1 MLKEQEDEFR
11 KAEENVRP
19 RSLDDFI
26 GQDQVRAQLRVFLGA
41 AKKLG
46 KSLDHTI
53 FYGNPG
59 LGKTTLAQIMAA
71 ELGVNITTITGPML
85 ERPGDLAS
93 ILTNLQRNDIL
104 FIDEIHRIPI
114 AVEEVLYPAME
125 DFKLDI
131 VVGQGPAAS
140 TVRMPLD
147 RFTLV
152 GATTRLGLVSGPLR
166 SRFGIDLH
174 LDFYTTEDLA
184 RIVIRSA
191 SILGVSIDEE
201 GALEIGRRSR
211 GTPRIAN
218 RHLRRVRDYAL
229 QDGAGTI
236 TREVADRALSCMNVD
251 EAGLDQMD
259 RRILSVIIN
268 NYEGGPVGLKTLA
281 VACSEDVRA
290 IEDVYEPYL
299 IQQGFLKRTSKGRV
313 ATVKSYHHLK
323 IQVKG
328 KTVQQL
334 GLLDNK

>member
-19 RSLDDFI
+19 RRLDDFI

-104 FIDEIHRIPI
+104 FIDEIHRMPI

-174 LDFYTTEDLA
+174 LDFYTPEDLA

>member
-26 GQDQVRAQLRVFLGA
+26 GQAQVRAQLRVFLGA

-104 FIDEIHRIPI
+104 FIDEIHRMPI

-174 LDFYTTEDLA
+174 LDFYTPEDLA

-323 IQVKG
+323 IQMKG

>member
-1 MLKEQEDEFR
+1 
-11 KAEENVRP
+11 
-19 RSLDDFI
+19 
-26 GQDQVRAQLRVFLGA
+26 
-41 AKKLG
+41 
-46 KSLDHTI
+46 
-53 FYGNPG
+53 
-59 LGKTTLAQIMAA
+59 MAA

-104 FIDEIHRIPI
+104 FIDEIHRMPI

-174 LDFYTTEDLA
+174 LDFYTPEDLA

>member
-104 FIDEIHRIPI
+104 FIDEIHRMPI

-174 LDFYTTEDLA
+174 LDFYTPEDLA

-323 IQVKG
+323 IQGKG

>member
-85 ERPGDLAS
+85 ERSGDLAS

-104 FIDEIHRIPI
+104 FIDEIHRMPI

-174 LDFYTTEDLA
+174 LDFYTPEDLA

>member
-1 MLKEQEDEFR
+1 MTLSAR
-11 KAEENVRP
+11 IRCA
-19 RSLDDFI
+19 RSSGF
-26 GQDQVRAQLRVFLGA
+26 FLGQQ
-41 AKKLG
+41 KLG

-104 FIDEIHRIPI
+104 FIDEIHRMPI

-174 LDFYTTEDLA
+174 LDFYTPEELA

>member
-1 MLKEQEDEFR
+1 M
-11 KAEENVRP
+11 
-19 RSLDDFI
+19 
-26 GQDQVRAQLRVFLGA
+26 RAQLRVFLGA

-104 FIDEIHRIPI
+104 FIDEIHRMPI

-174 LDFYTTEDLA
+174 LDFYTPEDLA

-334 GLLDNK
+334 GLLDNLSLIHI